1 MKQKAMAIFAI
12 LMCFT
17 ILTTLSTAQA
27 ATTITSNQ
35 VGTQGGYNYELWKDY
50 GNTSMTLYDDGAFSC
65 QWSDIGNALFRK
77 GKKFNGSQTHQQVGD
92 ISVNYSSNFQGPGD
106 SYLAVYGWTSNRLV
120 EYYIV
125 ESWGTW
131 KPPGAQSKGTITVD
145 GGTYD
150 IYDTTQLNQPTILIS
165 ENTVYKYWSVRTS
178 KRTSGTVSV
187 SEHFRAW
194 ESKGMKMGNLSE
206 VSLLVEG
213 YQSSGK
219 ADVDSMSINIVNP
232 VSTPSPSPTPAGIT
246 YGDVNGD
253 GKINSTDLSNLKR
266 YVLGMTTLNDTSAG
280 DLNGDGSINSA
291 DISLL
296 KRYILG
302 IITSLPINRTQASIP
317 TQGTNS

>member
-1 MKQKAMAIFAI
+1 MKQKTMVIFAI

-17 ILTTLSTAQA
+17 ILTTLFTVQA

-35 VGTQGGYNYELWKDY
+35 TGTQSGYDYELWKDF
-50 GNTSMTLYDDGAFSC
+50 GNTSMTLYDGGAFSC
-65 QWSDIGNALFRK
+65 QWSDIGNALFRI
-77 GKKFNGSQTHQQVGD
+77 GKRFNRSQTHQQVGD
-92 ISVNYSSNFQGPGD
+92 ISVNYSSNFQPSGD
-106 SYLAVYGWTSNRLV
+106 SYLAVYGWTVNRLV

-150 IYDTTQLNQPTILIS
+150 IYDATQREKPNMLS
-165 ENTVYKYWSVRTS
+165 ENPLYRYFSVRTS

-187 SEHFRAW
+187 SEHFKAW

-246 YGDVNGD
+246 YGDVDGD
-253 GKINSTDLSNLKR
+253 GKINSTDLSSMKR
-266 YVLGMTTLNDTSAG
+266 YVLGMSTLNNTNAG
-280 DLNGDGSINSA
+280 DLNGDGSINST
-291 DISLL
+291 DVSLL

-302 IITSLPINRTQASIP
+302 IVTSLPINRTQTS
-317 TQGTNS
+317 